1 MVKVPTGARYMDDVW
16 ISGHLARRGV
26 GRVAV
31 PMDKVEP
38 RARWTGGG
46 GGPDLS
52 RVNNMGRKAMNDE
65 ALQAF
70 RGHWDVLRCARGE
83 LGGGAAGG
91 AAGALVAPGS
101 LAAATPKA
109 VACNPGDVVALAE
122 GGPFKRRP
130 VGVAS

>member
-1 MVKVPTGARYMDDVW
+1 MDLRSPGA
-16 ISGHLARRGV
+16 AGV

-70 RGHWDVLRCARGE
+70 RGHWDVLRCARGRARWRSSWRSSWSPR
-83 LGGGAAGG
+83 G
-91 AAGALVAPGS
+91 
-101 LAAATPKA
+101 T
-109 VACNPGDVVALAE
+109 
-122 GGPFKRRP
+122 R
-130 VGVAS
+130 VASRRYTEGRRVQSRGCRGFG